1 MLSLR
6 QIEMLRAVMLTGSI
20 TRAATMLNVS
30 PPSVSRM
37 LKHTESAAGVR
48 FFERGPSGFVPT
60 PEARALLGDLEEI
73 HDRIL
78 RINRRIEGVGEAT
91 DERLAIGTSPGL
103 GLSVAPEAL
112 RRLHQAAPN
121 LRLFV
126 DTLHL
131 DEIVPGLLLGR
142 VDLALTIFDMQDPRV
157 TVSRLGQGRM
167 MALVPEGHPLADR
180 AVVAF
185 ADLAAY
191 PFIGFEERAFQ
202 QQLIERLAA
211 ETGVRLSIDVR
222 VRLVVTACFLV
233 RQGFGVTL
241 MDSFTI
247 TGDVVPGVVAIP
259 LVEDIPISL
268 NVVHTPEAPV
278 SFNAERFLNIVSD
291 LAASKS

>member
-60 PEARALLGDLEEI
+60 PEARALLD
-73 HDRIL
+73 HVQRT
-78 RINRRIEGVGEAT
+78 EAT

-202 QQLIERLAA
+202 QQLIERLAT

-268 NVVHTPEAPV
+268 NVVHAPEAPV